1 MGYSQA
7 AVGDRQDIMILP
19 GPNALA
25 FRLWHQ
31 ILDAADEVGIPHDLI
46 EVVQGSYNP
55 GGVEASGS
63 THADGGTYDLRL
75 KGISDAEAEK
85 WCVALR
91 KRGACAFPRIPKYGW
106 GKGRHIHAVDRFEP
120 DLSRAARWQVAEYDA
135 GRNAL
140 SGDSSARDPLPHPT
154 QTKFIQEDDMALD
167 AADIVKIAAATAEA
181 VWANKATDPVTGDQ
195 QSQRTILARTRI
207 NSKQAVDEIRDLGG
221 AGGTYVLSE
230 KDKDDIAVRVA
241 DLLAVRLKG

>member
-7 AVGDRQDIMILP
+7 TIGDRQDIMILP

-75 KGISDAEAEK
+75 KGISDAKAEK

-106 GKGRHIHAVDRFEP
+106 DKGRHIHTVDRFEP
-120 DLSRAARWQVAEYDA
+120 DLSHSARWQVAEYDA

-154 QTKFIQEDDMALD
+154 QIKFEYNPEADVALTDAEIQ
-167 AADIVKIAAATAEA
+167 KIAEA
-181 VWANKATDPVTGDQ
+181 VWAIKSVDPVTQDQ
-195 QSQRTILARTRI
+195 QSQRTILGRVRI
-207 NSKQAVDEIRDLGG
+207 TSKQAVEKVDALGG
-221 AGGTYVLSE
+221 PVGTYVLSE

-241 DLLAVRLKG
+241 DLLSVRLKG